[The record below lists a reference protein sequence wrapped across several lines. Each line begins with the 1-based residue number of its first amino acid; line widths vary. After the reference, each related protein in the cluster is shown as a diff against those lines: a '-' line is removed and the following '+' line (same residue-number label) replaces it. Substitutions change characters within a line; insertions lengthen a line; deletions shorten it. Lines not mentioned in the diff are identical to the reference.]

1 MSARMGRAGAIA
13 SVPSIAHADAAII
26 ALSLLA
32 WLGMW
37 FHMAAMEPDAGYAG
51 SELLMFLVGW
61 VLMLTAMMLP
71 TERSYIHAF
80 RALLATGETRPA
92 DRNVRMAGFLAGYAA
107 AWTAYGLIAFALDA
121 ALRRG
126 VEALPF
132 LPGYRTQLAGAVLMI
147 AGLYQLSPVK
157 EACLLHC
164 RTPIAFFARYWR
176 EGVRG
181 AVIMGGRHGVVCVG
195 CCWALMAIMFLVGTM
210 NLGWM
215 AALTLL
221 MFAEKVLPAG
231 RRLTRPVAVVLCLLG
246 VWMVVAPQTV
256 PLADGPWAI
265 GASICRAER

>member
-1 MSARMGRAGAIA
+1 MGRAGAIGG
-13 SVPSIAHADAAII
+13 VPSIVHADAAII

-32 WLGMW
+32 WLAMW
-37 FHMAAMEPDAGYAG
+37 FHMATMAPGTGNAG
-51 SELLMFLVGW
+51 SELLLFLAGW
-61 VLMLTAMMLP
+61 VIMLTAMMLP
-71 TERSYIHAF
+71 TERRYIHTF
-80 RALLATGETRPA
+80 RVLLATGETRPA
-92 DRNVRMAGFLAGYAA
+92 GRNVRMAGFLAGYAA
-107 AWTAYGLIAFALDA
+107 AWTGYGLMAFALDS

-126 VEALPF
+126 IEALPF
-132 LPGYRTQLAGAVLMI
+132 LPDYRTQLAGAVLMI

-164 RTPIAFFARYWR
+164 RTPLSYFARYWR

-231 RRLTRPVAVVLCLLG
+231 RRLTTSVAVGLCLMG
-246 VWMVVAPQTV
+246 VWMAVAPQTV
-256 PLADGPWAI
+256 PLVYGPWAA
-265 GASICRAER
+265 GESICRTER